1 MNTSIQDQSDTRKTV
16 TASFSAEEVDSMAQS
31 VFKEYHKHAQLPGF
45 RPGKAPANMIKAR
58 FAKKIAE
65 DLKQRIVVKA
75 NEEAIEKGDLEI
87 YSMID
92 MQVGD
97 VAEGA
102 PAEVTFTVD
111 IIPSFELPDY
121 QSLTVEPVDSSVSD
135 EEVQTALDRIRSQR
149 AEFNPVERA
158 AAKGDYVRCSYEGTL
173 DGKPVAE
180 IAPDSPIYGTQKS
193 TWEEAGADEG
203 APGVKAIS
211 EGLIGMAKDD
221 EKTVE
226 QTFPAEFNPAE
237 LAGKTVSYAIK
248 VEEVRERVLPEIDE
262 AFLKSVQAESE
273 EDLRQRLKQDLE
285 QRKAY
290 DGRTKQKQQIVETL
304 RGKVEFPLPESGVEN
319 ETQTLLENFMRRNL
333 QQGASMED
341 FEAHKESLYEGAAKS
356 AQASLKDRLILLKIA
371 EAESITVTNEDLSQ
385 EVYREAMM
393 QRVKPE
399 KFVAELKKDRARIRE
414 MQRNVLLGKTVE
426 VLLSKALGEDKAG
439 KESKDESAES

>member
-1 MNTSIQDQSDTRKTV
+1 VNTSIQDQSDTRKTV
-16 TASFSAEEVDSMAQS
+16 TASFSAEEVANIAQT

-45 RPGKAPANMIKAR
+45 RPGKAPANMIKTR

-65 DLKQRIVVKA
+65 DLKQRLVVKA
-75 NEEAIEKGDLEI
+75 NEEAIEKGDLEL

-97 VAEGA
+97 VKEDA
-102 PAEVTFTVD
+102 PAEVVFTVD
-111 IIPSFELPDY
+111 VVPSFTLPDFK
-121 QSLTVEPVDSSVSD
+121 SLTVEPVDSNVSD

-149 AEFNPVERA
+149 AEFNPVERP

-180 IAPDSPIYGTQKS
+180 IAPDAPMYGSQKS

-203 APGVKAIS
+203 SPGVRAIA
-211 EGLIGMAKDD
+211 EGLVGMSKDE

-226 QTFPAEFNPAE
+226 QTFPDDFTPAE
-237 LAGKTVSYAIK
+237 LAGKTASYTIK

-273 EDLRQRLKQDLE
+273 EALRNRLKQELE

-290 DGRTKQKQQIVETL
+290 EGRSKQKQQIVESL
-304 RGKVEFPLPESGVEN
+304 REMVDFPLPESGVEH
-319 ETQTLLENFMRRNL
+319 ETQSLLENFMRRNL
-333 QQGASMED
+333 QQGASMAD

-356 AQASLKDRLILLKIA
+356 AQASLKDRFILLKIA
-371 EAESITVTNEDLSQ
+371 DAESITVSHDDLSQ
-385 EVYREAMM
+385 AVYQEAMM

-399 KFVAELKKDRARIRE
+399 KFVAELKKDRSRIRDL
-414 MQRNVLLGKTVE
+414 QRNVLLGKTVDW
-426 VLLSKALGEDKAG
+426 LLNQALGEDKDAA
-439 KESKDESAES
+439 KTDS